1 VEEVLDMWRCVR
13 EDEVMLEHT
22 EELPEMGG
30 QLDALEM
37 LEMPTPAPAPPLSPM
52 EFVALTT
59 RDLATGRADG
69 GSNAGSPDLD
79 ATPSMLMSSPA
90 LAHGLVRSLGDSL
103 KTLPSSLGSA
113 RLVYACLLPP
123 DEAGAG
129 SVVLED
135 EEAPE
140 RVARTEAQMGK
151 HRAHCV
157 GSPFVSV
164 QLPTGTLPAAM
175 PAESVGNEAKAA
187 LHLGQA
193 KAALPLGQLVTPPSA
208 AKPGSACV
216 VGAPVRPCAHA
227 TSHAYGAPTTNGT
240 NAEDDEVAAMT
251 RGHSLGIRRPPSP
264 RHAVYAPSKRSP
276 MLISGRVSP
285 RLARGLPVGSA
296 ALPFA
301 PRSHSPRPRAL
312 EIIGTT
318 VAAAAAESAA
328 HEVTEA
334 EVESETEA
342 KAEAEPSTAD
352 PCREYTVK
360 YMRIS
365 PFPGGIATE
374 CTRTVACPV
383 KVKRAVTPT
392 MLGGRIKFVAGIA
405 AATHA
410 VGERR
415 RVTRSLTHAA
425 SAAAPAAA
433 VATHAATAATLLVL
447 DPRLSTS
454 PHPELAAGST
464 ETRCAQPLEHTR
476 ERTSG
481 LKRKRVRSPKRDVIA
496 KTRVAPPRSVQRAL
510 KTAFLQPLR
519 DALQEAR
526 ADWRELY
533 RKHHTRHMPRCL
545 QPKYPRWSPRGLL
558 DEPPL
563 SLTARNTSWNTPFE
577 HRWNTSWN
585 APLSLD
591 ETASLLCVEDCT
603 SMFAEDDV
611 RVLSSFEETFA
622 L

>member
-1 VEEVLDMWRCVR
+1 
-13 EDEVMLEHT
+13 
-22 EELPEMGG
+22 
-30 QLDALEM
+30 
-37 LEMPTPAPAPPLSPM
+37 
-52 EFVALTT
+52 
-59 RDLATGRADG
+59 
-69 GSNAGSPDLD
+69 
-79 ATPSMLMSSPA
+79 
-90 LAHGLVRSLGDSL
+90 
-103 KTLPSSLGSA
+103 
-113 RLVYACLLPP
+113 
-123 DEAGAG
+123 
-129 SVVLED
+129 
-135 EEAPE
+135 
-140 RVARTEAQMGK
+140 
-151 HRAHCV
+151 
-157 GSPFVSV
+157 
-164 QLPTGTLPAAM
+164 
-175 PAESVGNEAKAA
+175 
-187 LHLGQA
+187 
-193 KAALPLGQLVTPPSA
+193 
-208 AKPGSACV
+208 
-216 VGAPVRPCAHA
+216 
-227 TSHAYGAPTTNGT
+227 
-240 NAEDDEVAAMT
+240 
-251 RGHSLGIRRPPSP
+251 
-264 RHAVYAPSKRSP
+264 
-276 MLISGRVSP
+276 
-285 RLARGLPVGSA
+285 
-296 ALPFA
+296 
-301 PRSHSPRPRAL
+301 
-312 EIIGTT
+312 
-318 VAAAAAESAA
+318 
-328 HEVTEA
+328 VTEA

-433 VATHAATAATLLVL
+433 VAASAAAPAAAFATHAATAATLLVL

-464 ETRCAQPLEHTR
+464 ETRRAQPLEHTR

-481 LKRKRVRSPKRDVIA
+481 LKRQRVHSPKRDVIA

-591 ETASLLCVEDCT
+591 DTASLLCVEDCT

>member
-1 VEEVLDMWRCVR
+1 MWRCVR
-13 EDEVMLEHT
+13 EDEHT

-30 QLDALEM
+30 QLDALEL
-37 LEMPTPAPAPPLSPM
+37 LEMPSPAPAPPLSPV
-52 EFVALTT
+52 ELVALTS
-59 RDLATGRADG
+59 RDLATGRPDG

-103 KTLPSSLGSA
+103 KTLPPSLGSA

-135 EEAPE
+135 EKAPE

-164 QLPTGTLPAAM
+164 QLPTGALPAAM
-175 PAESVGNEAKAA
+175 PAESVENE
-187 LHLGQA
+187 A
-193 KAALPLGQLVTPPSA
+193 KAALPLGQLVTPPIA
-208 AKPGSACV
+208 GKPGSACA

-433 VATHAATAATLLVL
+433 VAASAAAPAAAFATHAATAATLLVL

-464 ETRCAQPLEHTR
+464 ETRRAQPLEHTR

-481 LKRKRVRSPKRDVIA
+481 LKRQRVHSPKRDVIA

>member
-1 VEEVLDMWRCVR
+1 
-13 EDEVMLEHT
+13 
-22 EELPEMGG
+22 
-30 QLDALEM
+30 
-37 LEMPTPAPAPPLSPM
+37 
-52 EFVALTT
+52 
-59 RDLATGRADG
+59 
-69 GSNAGSPDLD
+69 
-79 ATPSMLMSSPA
+79 MLMSSPA

-135 EEAPE
+135 EKAPE

-187 LHLGQA
+187 L
-193 KAALPLGQLVTPPSA
+193 PLGQLVTPPNA
-208 AKPGSACV
+208 AKPASACA

-251 RGHSLGIRRPPSP
+251 RGHSLGIP
-264 RHAVYAPSKRSP
+264 
-276 MLISGRVSP
+276 
-285 RLARGLPVGSA
+285 
-296 ALPFA
+296 
-301 PRSHSPRPRAL
+301 
-312 EIIGTT
+312 
-318 VAAAAAESAA
+318 
-328 HEVTEA
+328 
-334 EVESETEA
+334 
-342 KAEAEPSTAD
+342 
-352 PCREYTVK
+352 
-360 YMRIS
+360 
-365 PFPGGIATE
+365 TE

-410 VGERR
+410 V
-415 RVTRSLTHAA
+415 
-425 SAAAPAAA
+425 
-433 VATHAATAATLLVL
+433 ATAATLLVL

-464 ETRCAQPLEHTR
+464 ETRRAQPLEHTR
-476 ERTSG
+476 KRTSG

-526 ADWRELY
+526 AEWRELY

-558 DEPPL
+558 EEPPL